1 MTVRPFSSVWSL
13 VEKQASSGRRA
24 SGSSKAPPGHAD
36 DLGVRG
42 RLARLTRLAILAPP
56 VSITSPARPFWRM
69 IP

>member
-36 DLGVRG
+36 DLG
-42 RLARLTRLAILAPP
+42 ATRSLVATHGLG
-56 VSITSPARPFWRM
+56 
-69 IP
+69 